1 MSANE
6 LALRFSTA
14 PAEQLIGILPV
25 LEVKEA
31 LRDEVEDDVLGEA
44 WTEHNF
50 EIEAIGEQLDETAQL
65 ARKFELTAEAFAT
78 AIKLALTL
86 PHSEAIPVLQ
96 NALRDNPGCG
106 REPTKDA

>member
-14 PAEQLIGILPV
+14 PAEELIGVLPV
-25 LEVKEA
+25 REVKEA
-31 LRDEVEDDVLGEA
+31 LRDEVEDDVLGEV

-50 EIEAIGEQLDETAQL
+50 EMEAVEVVAD
-65 ARKFELTAEAFAT
+65 AFGT

-86 PHSEAIPVLQ
+86 PHDEAIKVLTDAINTHQ
-96 NALRDNPGCG
+96 GYG
-106 REPTKDA
+106 QEPEKS